1 MMKVAVS
8 AMGNTLEST
17 MDQRFGREAFF
28 LIVDSETSQF
38 EVINNEAAGAAGG
51 AGITSAQTVVDK
63 GVKAV
68 ITGNVGPNAMGVLNA
83 AEITIYRGVSASVGE
98 NIDRFK
104 KGTLEKIDNAVPS
117 HFGMGLTGGQK

>member
-1 MMKVAVS
+1 MKVAIS
-8 AMGNTLEST
+8 ATGSTLDST
-17 MDQRFGREAFF
+17 MDQRFGRAAFF
-28 LIVDSETSQF
+28 LVVDSETSQF

-63 GVKAV
+63 GVEAV
-68 ITGNVGPNAMGVLNA
+68 ITGNVGPNAMSVLNT
-83 AEITIYRGVSASVGE
+83 AEIAIYRGVSASIQD
-98 NIDRFK
+98 NIDKFK